1 MMTSDARKITHII
14 TGLGTGGAERALYN
28 LLASDFG
35 KKYKCSVISLKD
47 IGTYG
52 EALRALD
59 VPVYCL
65 NIQAD
70 FSLFSAILKF
80 RRIIIQLRPDVLQGW
95 MYHGN
100 LFAALGQTFLGGLA
114 RLAWNVRHSLYSL
127 EGEKFSTRQVIRV
140 SRFLSTRADLIFY
153 NSEISRVQHEDFGFD
168 SVNSVLNPNGFNTEN
183 LKPSLGL
190 RKAMRRELEITDDQV
205 LLGHVA
211 RYHPMKDHRGF
222 IQAVVM
228 VLRKHPALKVILV
241 GREVEYHTAALLE
254 KLSDNL
260 IARIQFLGERADVY
274 DLMQAMDILCL
285 SSAWGEGFPNV
296 LGEAMSFGTPCVTT
310 DIADSAEIV
319 AQTGL
324 IVPPSD
330 PTKLSYA
337 LLSLVELS
345 FEERGILGKQARK
358 RICERYSMQANTKI
372 YETAYSKIL

>member
-1 MMTSDARKITHII
+1 MMASDVKKITHII

-35 KKYKCSVISLKD
+35 KKSKCSVISLRD
-47 IGTYG
+47 LGIYG
-52 EALRALD
+52 EELRALD

-65 NIQAD
+65 DLQAD
-70 FSLFSAILKF
+70 FSLFSGIFKF
-80 RRIIIQLRPDVLQGW
+80 WRTIRYLRPDVFQGW

-100 LFAALGQTFLGGLA
+100 LFAVLGQTLLGGSV

-127 EGEKFSTRQVIRV
+127 KREKFWTRQVIRAN
-140 SRFLSTRADLIFY
+140 RFFSTRADLIFY
-153 NSEISRVQHEDFGFD
+153 NSQISRVQHEQFGFD
-168 SVNSVLNPNGFNTEN
+168 STNSVVNPNGFNTKN

-190 RKAMRRELEITDDQV
+190 RKAIRRELEVADDQV

-222 IQAVVM
+222 IQAVMV
-228 VLRKHPALKVILV
+228 VLREQPALKVILV
-241 GREVEYHTAALLE
+241 GREVEVFTAEILGNLPDHLL
-254 KLSDNL
+254 
-260 IARIQFLGERADVY
+260 ARIQFLGERTDAY

-296 LGEAMSFGTPCVTT
+296 LGEAMAFGIPCVTT
-310 DIADSAEIV
+310 DVADCAEIV

-330 PTKLSYA
+330 TTRLADALSI
-337 LLSLVELS
+337 LVQLS
-345 FEERGILGKQARK
+345 FEERRVLGKQARE
-358 RICERYSMQANTKI
+358 RICERYSMRANVQI
-372 YETAYSKIL
+372 YENSYTTMF